1 MTSITMAN
9 PIAKLE
15 KAFRREPDAPLFARL
30 ADLYL
35 DGGQTERAL
44 SLCEEGCANFPDYS
58 TGFVV
63 LSKCYE
69 DQGNVEKARE
79 AMDHALRLDPENPG
93 SYKRI
98 SDLFQQ
104 LGVARLAL
112 QTLQQAAYFDPFDD
126 TLNEQIDKLT
136 YTARKDATEDDP
148 AAEVTPLLE
157 VNESPVVATSA
168 EALIAGAPKQD
179 PVNEVVEPFAQVQDL
194 PEWSDSPNVSDALK
208 EFEQGPNPLFTEE
221 NAATAAIE
229 PAAPPEI
236 ATTEDPGDNIPTTAP
251 AANDSQSD
259 AVAALGFEIFG
270 DKMSEAPDV
279 PPIVDVEETTTDS
292 TTTPPETSV
301 SAMPDAATT
310 NPPPAA
316 DVKEESAD
324 EITAETEV
332 SPNEKNPVSLFL
344 VPDTEGDEEIEGAP
358 TEAPS
363 DKEAEVDDREEAE
376 ANGEKEDKPQVESW
390 ISFSDQDKKDKD
402 ANPDEV
408 SIFSP
413 EVLPEDSD
421 IFKPQEP
428 PDFSVPATPTEYAP
442 EPEPSTIEETA
453 ESSADEP
460 NTKVQEAATETESGV
475 QEVVESP
482 VVATEAEEQEIAE
495 SPAAEAEAE
504 TPTPFLMSNLTEETP
519 SSSTPPAE
527 AEPASSPTFAPDAT
541 ANAQD
546 TAENENDSLANLA
559 PETVDEGNS
568 TSSAPFLF
576 GSPSAANAPETTSS
590 EEPEDLSPDDI
601 ALPEV
606 AAKADKH
613 FFFSAETSANTAQD
627 ETAKDQATTADTPG
641 DPLPESPTSP
651 FLLGTAFSGLKNDP
665 KQPDSAEPFAAGL
678 GPEMEPSR
686 EEVPTPRPTSFLS
699 GSAITG
705 SGTGSQDETPAVAEP
720 TEPITESASAE
731 ESPAEPT
738 SVADIASFANPAPTE
753 EATTGTSSLFSSS
766 SDTETTEASAASTD
780 AKEPPAPS
788 DDHSAAQNNPELLRL
803 FQEIEQEPEPEPEPE
818 PVFEQPKPHSAL
830 KPGHPE
836 DKRIATMTLAEIY
849 TIQGLTQKAI
859 ETYRELLEQDPS
871 NTIIRS
877 KLESL
882 EKSSGKQ

>member
-69 DQGNVEKARE
+69 DQGEVEKARE

-98 SDLFQQ
+98 SDLFQR

-148 AAEVTPLLE
+148 AAEVTLLPE
-157 VNESPVVATSA
+157 INKSPVVATSA
-168 EALIAGAPKQD
+168 DALTAGASEQA
-179 PVNEVVEPFAQVQDL
+179 PVNEVAEPFARVQDL
-194 PEWSDSPNVSDALK
+194 PEWSDSPDVGDALK
-208 EFEQGPNPLFTEE
+208 AFEQGPNPLFTEE
-221 NAATAAIE
+221 NAATAPIGT
-229 PAAPPEI
+229 AAPSEI
-236 ATTEDPGDNIPTTAP
+236 GKIEDPGDDIPTTTP
-251 AANDSQSD
+251 AANDSQGD

-270 DKMSEAPDV
+270 GKLPEAPGA
-279 PPIVDVEETTTDS
+279 PPTVDAEGTTKDG
-292 TTTPPETSV
+292 TPPPV
-301 SAMPDAATT
+301 
-310 NPPPAA
+310 A
-316 DVKEESAD
+316 DVKEDRAG
-324 EITAETEV
+324 EIIA
-332 SPNEKNPVSLFL
+332 
-344 VPDTEGDEEIEGAP
+344 DTEGVEEPLGAS

-363 DKEAEVDDREEAE
+363 DKKAEVDDREQAE
-376 ANGEKEDKPQVESW
+376 ASGEKEDKPQVESW
-390 ISFSDQDKKDKD
+390 IRFSEQGKKDKD
-402 ANPDEV
+402 ADPYKV
-408 SIFSP
+408 SIFPP
-413 EVLPEDSD
+413 EVLREDSD
-421 IFKPQEP
+421 IFKPQELP
-428 PDFSVPATPTEYAP
+428 GFSVPSTPTEYAP
-442 EPEPSTIEETA
+442 EPEPSAIEGTA

-460 NTKVQEAATETESGV
+460 DTKMQEAATETESDV

-482 VVATEAEEQEIAE
+482 
-495 SPAAEAEAE
+495 AAEAELE

-519 SSSTPPAE
+519 SSSTPPPE
-527 AEPASSPTFAPDAT
+527 TEPASSPTFAPDAT
-541 ANAQD
+541 ASAQD
-546 TAENENDSLANLA
+546 TAENEDYSLANLA
-559 PETVDEGNS
+559 PETVDEGDS

-590 EEPEDLSPDDI
+590 EEPEDLSLDDI

-606 AAKADKH
+606 AAEADKH
-613 FFFSAETSANTAQD
+613 FFFSWGTSANPAQD
-627 ETAKDQATTADTPG
+627 ETAEDQATTADTPG
-641 DPLPESPTSP
+641 DPLPKSPTSS
-651 FLLGTAFSGLKNDP
+651 FLLGTAFSGLKNDR
-665 KQPDSAEPFAAGL
+665 KQLDSAEPFAAAL
-678 GPEMEPSR
+678 GPEMEPSQP
-686 EEVPTPRPTSFLS
+686 ESPTPRPTSFLS

-705 SGTGSQDETPAVAEP
+705 SGTVSQDETPDTPEP
-720 TEPITESASAE
+720 TEPITESASPD
-731 ESPAEPT
+731 ESPAELT
-738 SVADIASFANPAPTE
+738 SVENIASFVDLAPTE
-753 EATTGTSSLFSSS
+753 EATTGTSSLFLSS

-780 AKEPPAPS
+780 TKEPPAPS
-788 DDHSAAQNNPELLRL
+788 EDHSTAQNNPELLRL
-803 FQEIEQEPEPEPEPE
+803 FQEIEQEPEPEPAL
-818 PVFEQPKPHSAL
+818 EQPKPPSAL

-836 DKRIATMTLAEIY
+836 DKPIATMTLAEIY

-859 ETYRELLEQDPS
+859 ETYRELLELDQS

-882 EKSSGKQ
+882 EKSSVK

>member
-69 DQGNVEKARE
+69 DQGEVEKARE

-98 SDLFQQ
+98 SDLFQR

-148 AAEVTPLLE
+148 AAEVTLLPE
-157 VNESPVVATSA
+157 INKSPVVATYA
-168 EALIAGAPKQD
+168 DALTAGASEQA
-179 PVNEVVEPFAQVQDL
+179 PVNEVAEPFARVQDL
-194 PEWSDSPNVSDALK
+194 PEWSDSPDVGDALK
-208 EFEQGPNPLFTEE
+208 AFEQGPNPLFTEE
-221 NAATAAIE
+221 NAATAPIGT
-229 PAAPPEI
+229 AAPSEI
-236 ATTEDPGDNIPTTAP
+236 GKIEDPGDDIPTTTP
-251 AANDSQSD
+251 AANDSQGD

-270 DKMSEAPDV
+270 GKLPEAPGA
-279 PPIVDVEETTTDS
+279 PPTVDAEGTTKDG
-292 TTTPPETSV
+292 TPPPV
-301 SAMPDAATT
+301 
-310 NPPPAA
+310 A
-316 DVKEESAD
+316 DVKEDRAG
-324 EITAETEV
+324 EIIA
-332 SPNEKNPVSLFL
+332 
-344 VPDTEGDEEIEGAP
+344 DTEGVEEPLGAS

-363 DKEAEVDDREEAE
+363 DKKAEVDDRVQAE
-376 ANGEKEDKPQVESW
+376 ASGEKEDKPQVESW
-390 ISFSDQDKKDKD
+390 IRFSEQGKKDKD
-402 ANPDEV
+402 ADPYKV
-408 SIFSP
+408 SIFPP
-413 EVLPEDSD
+413 EVLREDSD
-421 IFKPQEP
+421 IFKPQELP
-428 PDFSVPATPTEYAP
+428 GFSVPSTPTEYAP
-442 EPEPSTIEETA
+442 EPEPSAIEGTA

-460 NTKVQEAATETESGV
+460 DTKMQEAATETESDV

-482 VVATEAEEQEIAE
+482 
-495 SPAAEAEAE
+495 AAEAELE

-519 SSSTPPAE
+519 SSSTPPPE
-527 AEPASSPTFAPDAT
+527 TEPASSPTFAPDAT
-541 ANAQD
+541 ASAQD
-546 TAENENDSLANLA
+546 TAENEDYSLANLA
-559 PETVDEGNS
+559 PETVDEGDS

-590 EEPEDLSPDDI
+590 EEPEDLSLDDI

-606 AAKADKH
+606 AAEADKH
-613 FFFSAETSANTAQD
+613 FFFSWGTSANPAQD
-627 ETAKDQATTADTPG
+627 ETAEDQATTADTPG
-641 DPLPESPTSP
+641 DPLPKSPTSS
-651 FLLGTAFSGLKNDP
+651 FLLGTAFSGLKNDR
-665 KQPDSAEPFAAGL
+665 KQLDSAEPFAAAL
-678 GPEMEPSR
+678 GPEMEPSQP
-686 EEVPTPRPTSFLS
+686 ESPTPRPTSFLS

-705 SGTGSQDETPAVAEP
+705 SGTVSQDETPDTPEP
-720 TEPITESASAE
+720 TEPITESASPD
-731 ESPAEPT
+731 ESPAELT
-738 SVADIASFANPAPTE
+738 SVENIASFVDLAPTE
-753 EATTGTSSLFSSS
+753 EATTGTSSLFLSS

-780 AKEPPAPS
+780 TKEPPAPS
-788 DDHSAAQNNPELLRL
+788 EDHSTAQNNPELLRL
-803 FQEIEQEPEPEPEPE
+803 FQEIEQEPEPEP
-818 PVFEQPKPHSAL
+818 VLEQPKPPSAL

-836 DKRIATMTLAEIY
+836 DKPIATMTLAEIY

-859 ETYRELLEQDPS
+859 ETYRELLELDPS

-882 EKSSGKQ
+882 EKSSVKQ

>member
-69 DQGNVEKARE
+69 DQGEVEKARE

-98 SDLFQQ
+98 SDLFQR

-148 AAEVTPLLE
+148 AAEVTLLPE
-157 VNESPVVATSA
+157 INKSPVVATSA
-168 EALIAGAPKQD
+168 DALTAGASEQA
-179 PVNEVVEPFAQVQDL
+179 PVNEVAEPFARVQDL
-194 PEWSDSPNVSDALK
+194 PEWSDSPDVGDALK
-208 EFEQGPNPLFTEE
+208 AFEQGPNPLFTEE
-221 NAATAAIE
+221 NAATAPIGT
-229 PAAPPEI
+229 AAPSEI
-236 ATTEDPGDNIPTTAP
+236 GKIEDPGDDIPTTTP
-251 AANDSQSD
+251 AANDSQGD

-270 DKMSEAPDV
+270 GKLPEAPGA
-279 PPIVDVEETTTDS
+279 PPTVDAEGTTKDG
-292 TTTPPETSV
+292 TPPPV
-301 SAMPDAATT
+301 
-310 NPPPAA
+310 A
-316 DVKEESAD
+316 DVKEDRAG
-324 EITAETEV
+324 EIIA
-332 SPNEKNPVSLFL
+332 
-344 VPDTEGDEEIEGAP
+344 DTEGVEEPLGAS

-363 DKEAEVDDREEAE
+363 DKKAEVDDRVQAE
-376 ANGEKEDKPQVESW
+376 ASGEKEDKPQVESW
-390 ISFSDQDKKDKD
+390 IRFSKQGKKDKD
-402 ANPDEV
+402 ADPYKV
-408 SIFSP
+408 SIFPP
-413 EVLPEDSD
+413 EVLREDSD
-421 IFKPQEP
+421 IFKPQELP
-428 PDFSVPATPTEYAP
+428 GFSVPSTPTEYAP
-442 EPEPSTIEETA
+442 EPEPSAIEGTA

-460 NTKVQEAATETESGV
+460 DTKMQEAATETESDV

-482 VVATEAEEQEIAE
+482 
-495 SPAAEAEAE
+495 AAEAELE

-519 SSSTPPAE
+519 SSSTPPPE
-527 AEPASSPTFAPDAT
+527 TEPASSPTFAPDAT
-541 ANAQD
+541 ASAQD
-546 TAENENDSLANLA
+546 TAENEDYSLANLA
-559 PETVDEGNS
+559 PETVDEGDS

-590 EEPEDLSPDDI
+590 EEPEDLSLDDI

-606 AAKADKH
+606 AAEADKH
-613 FFFSAETSANTAQD
+613 FFFSWGTSANAAQD
-627 ETAKDQATTADTPG
+627 ETAEDQATTADTPG
-641 DPLPESPTSP
+641 DPLPKSPTSS
-651 FLLGTAFSGLKNDP
+651 FLLGTAFSGLKNDR
-665 KQPDSAEPFAAGL
+665 KQLDSAEPFAAAL
-678 GPEMEPSR
+678 GPEMEPSQP
-686 EEVPTPRPTSFLS
+686 ESPTPRPTSFLS

-705 SGTGSQDETPAVAEP
+705 SGTVSQDETPDTPEP
-720 TEPITESASAE
+720 TEPITESASPD
-731 ESPAEPT
+731 ESPAELT
-738 SVADIASFANPAPTE
+738 SVENIASFVDLAPTE
-753 EATTGTSSLFSSS
+753 EATTGTSSLFLSS

-780 AKEPPAPS
+780 TKEPPAPS
-788 DDHSAAQNNPELLRL
+788 EDHSTAQNNPELLRL
-803 FQEIEQEPEPEPEPE
+803 FQEIEQEPEPEP
-818 PVFEQPKPHSAL
+818 VLEQPKPPSAL

-836 DKRIATMTLAEIY
+836 DKPIATMTLAEIY

-859 ETYRELLEQDPS
+859 ETYRELLELDQS

-882 EKSSGKQ
+882 EKSSVK

>member
-69 DQGNVEKARE
+69 DQGEVEKARE

-98 SDLFQQ
+98 SDLFQR

-148 AAEVTPLLE
+148 AAEVTPLPE
-157 VNESPVVATSA
+157 INKSPVVATSA
-168 EALIAGAPKQD
+168 EALIAGAPEQD
-179 PVNEVVEPFAQVQDL
+179 PVNEVAEPFARVQDL
-194 PEWSDSPNVSDALK
+194 LEWSDSPDVGDALK
-208 EFEQGPNPLFTEE
+208 AFEQGPNPLFTEE
-221 NAATAAIE
+221 NAATAAID
-229 PAAPPEI
+229 PAAPSEI
-236 ATTEDPGDNIPTTAP
+236 GKIEDPGDDIPTTAP
-251 AANDSQSD
+251 AANDSQGD
-259 AVAALGFEIFG
+259 AVAALGIEIFG
-270 DKMSEAPDV
+270 SKLPEAPDA
-279 PPIVDVEETTTDS
+279 PPTVDAEGTTTDG
-292 TTTPPETSV
+292 TPPPPETSV
-301 SAMPDAATT
+301 SVMPDAATA

-316 DVKEESAD
+316 DVKEERAD
-324 EITAETEV
+324 EITA
-332 SPNEKNPVSLFL
+332 
-344 VPDTEGDEEIEGAP
+344 DTEGVEEPLGASS
-358 TEAPS
+358 EAPS
-363 DKEAEVDDREEAE
+363 DKKAEVDDREQAE
-376 ANGEKEDKPQVESW
+376 ASGEKEDKPQVESW
-390 ISFSDQDKKDKD
+390 IRFSEQGKKDKD
-402 ANPDEV
+402 ADPYKV

-421 IFKPQEP
+421 IFKPQELP
-428 PDFSVPATPTEYAP
+428 GFSVPATPTEYAP
-442 EPEPSTIEETA
+442 EPEPSAIEGTA

-460 NTKVQEAATETESGV
+460 DTKMQEAATETESDV

-482 VVATEAEEQEIAE
+482 
-495 SPAAEAEAE
+495 AAEAELE

-519 SSSTPPAE
+519 SSSTPPPE
-527 AEPASSPTFAPDAT
+527 TEPASSPPLAPDAT
-541 ANAQD
+541 ASAQD
-546 TAENENDSLANLA
+546 TAENEDYSLANLA
-559 PETVDEGNS
+559 PETVDEGDS

-576 GSPSAANAPETTSS
+576 GSPSAANAPGTTSS
-590 EEPEDLSPDDI
+590 EEPEDLSLDDI

-606 AAKADKH
+606 AAEADKH
-613 FFFSAETSANTAQD
+613 FFFSSGTSANAAQD
-627 ETAKDQATTADTPG
+627 ETAEDQATTADTPG
-641 DPLPESPTSP
+641 DPLPESPTSS
-651 FLLGTAFSGLKNDP
+651 FLLGTAFSGLKNDL
-665 KQPDSAEPFAAGL
+665 KQLDSAEPFAAAL
-678 GPEMEPSR
+678 GPEMEPSQP
-686 EEVPTPRPTSFLS
+686 ESPTPRPTSFLS

-705 SGTGSQDETPAVAEP
+705 SGTVSQDETPDTPEP
-720 TEPITESASAE
+720 TEPITESASPD
-731 ESPAEPT
+731 ESPAELT
-738 SVADIASFANPAPTE
+738 SAENIASFVDLALTE
-753 EATTGTSSLFSSS
+753 EATTGTSSLFLSS

-780 AKEPPAPS
+780 AKELPAPS
-788 DDHSAAQNNPELLRL
+788 ADHSTAQNNPELLRL
-803 FQEIEQEPEPEPEPE
+803 FQEIEQEPEAEPEPEPE
-818 PVFEQPKPHSAL
+818 PVLEQPKPPSAL
-830 KPGHPE
+830 KPDHPE
-836 DKRIATMTLAEIY
+836 DKPIATMTLAEIY

-859 ETYRELLEQDPS
+859 ETYRELLELDPS

-882 EKSSGKQ
+882 EKSSVKQ